1 MLKDI
6 KQAKKSI
13 FLETYIYD
21 KDSVGEKFKKA
32 LMKKASQGVKVK
44 VLVDAWGS
52 TADKAFFQD
61 LIDEGAEVR
70 FYREF
75 RYTIRIFSKNH
86 ERNHRKLLIIDN
98 KVSYIGSANIT
109 ASCLNWRELVI
120 RLEGDITPHFS
131 KSFKQSWQ
139 SFGKPVKRRFNSV
152 IHKGFEIIQEV
163 PSLKYKTTEK
173 KYVQL
178 IESAKKTILIEAPYF
193 VPSHGIRK
201 AFARAVKRHV
211 KIVVVL
217 PKISD
222 VKIIDIV
229 RNRYLGELHKEGIK
243 IYYYSPKILHSKL
256 FIMDNKFFILGSSNL
271 DYRSFLHQYEIN
283 LLGKDRKIINELNKY
298 FYSTLLDSTKFNINE
313 WKRRSSLVKIPE
325 MIISYLEKYL

>member
-1 MLKDI
+1 M
-6 KQAKKSI
+6 
-13 FLETYIYD
+13 
-21 KDSVGEKFKKA
+21 
-32 LMKKASQGVKVK
+32 
-44 VLVDAWGS
+44 
-52 TADKAFFQD
+52 
-61 LIDEGAEVR
+61 
-70 FYREF
+70 
-75 RYTIRIFSKNH
+75 
-86 ERNHRKLLIIDN
+86 
-98 KVSYIGSANIT
+98 
-109 ASCLNWRELVI
+109 
-120 RLEGDITPHFS
+120 
-131 KSFKQSWQ
+131 
-139 SFGKPVKRRFNSV
+139 
-152 IHKGFEIIQEV
+152 
-163 PSLKYKTTEK
+163 
-173 KYVQL
+173 
-178 IESAKKTILIEAPYF
+178 
-193 VPSHGIRK
+193 
-201 AFARAVKRHV
+201 
-211 KIVVVL
+211 L